1 MTQRVIHSGRVAEQR
16 PSPAAAAF
24 ARLLGAGLLV
34 GTLDLGAAFI
44 SFYVTAG
51 KSPLFILQAIASG
64 LLGPAAFS
72 GSGGVLGLGLLL
84 HYFIAF
90 CFTALFLGLY
100 QQVGFVARYPLVAG
114 AFYGLFIWVVM
125 NLVVLPLS
133 RLPAQPFHPLAA
145 LREALILVFMI
156 GIPLALLASRYFKPH
171 Q

>member
-1 MTQRVIHSGRVAEQR
+1 MAEQR
-16 PSPAAAAF
+16 PSPVVATSAF
-24 ARLLGAGLLV
+24 ATMLVAGLLV

-51 KSPLFILQAIASG
+51 KSPLLILQAIASG

-72 GSGGVLGLGLLL
+72 GSVGVMGLGLLL
-84 HYFIAF
+84 HYLIALS
-90 CFTALFLGLY
+90 FTALFFGLY
-100 QQVGFVARYPLVAG
+100 RQVGFVARYPLVAG
-114 AFYGLFIWVVM
+114 AFYGLFIWAVM

-133 RLPAQPFHPLAA
+133 RFPVQPFHPLAA